1 MTTIPHPFLRFM
13 QFSSTLLVAGALLFG
28 MTSCAPTGEGGSRS
42 TMTNRFSVD
51 DDGVVVSVGEKWL
64 RLQVVS
70 DDIIRVT
77 FSNDRQ
83 FFTRQSLAVL
93 RPASHRP
100 IVESTPDELILS
112 TPKIKARVNLST
124 GNITYT
130 DAQGKV
136 LLAEKTRSLSA
147 VGVQGQD
154 TFHVQ
159 QQWQPITGESLY
171 GLGENQLGLTD
182 IKGYDLDLW
191 QHNGTIII
199 PLLVSSR
206 GYGIFWD
213 NPSFTRFGD
222 LRPFSPMPPET
233 LLDASGKPGALTA
246 SYFTDAGFHDQLLT
260 RPETRVHIERHRP
273 SDPPTTQPDMPLR
286 GLPPAQGSIRWEGSI
301 LPTVTGDYQF
311 QAFSDGDIKVWIDGE
326 LVMNHW
332 RQSWLP
338 WKDLARV
345 RLQANRRAPIKVEWS
360 RQHGSTIELLWKPPT
375 PEATAGTSLWSEV
388 GEGVDYY
395 FVNGPR
401 IDDVISGYRQLTGR
415 APMMPVWIFGLW
427 QSRQRYETADA
438 SLDVIDG
445 FRSRKIPFDNIVQDW
460 RYWPEGAWGSHQFD
474 PDRFPDPDGWIKSI
488 HEKHARLMI
497 SVWGKFN
504 PGTDNFREMQSQGF
518 LYPDP
523 LKNNVRDWLG
533 AAYSFFDAFNPKAQ
547 QLFWQQMK
555 TALFD
560 KGADAWWLDAT
571 EPDLLPQPT
580 LDGQRSHMNPT
591 FLGPGSRVLNAYPL
605 MESQAV
611 YNGQCA
617 ASPNQRV
624 FILTRSGYAGQQRYA
639 AASWSGDTSSN
650 WTAMQKQI
658 PAGIGFCISG
668 VPYWTM
674 DIGGFSVEERFNNP
688 NPAPEDWDEW
698 CELNTRWFQFGT
710 FCPMLR
716 VHGEFPYREMWE
728 FGGDTSPAYAAQLK
742 FDRLRYRLLPYI
754 YSLAGSVTLHN
765 DTMMR
770 GLVMDFPDDA
780 MARKVGDQFM
790 FGPALLV
797 SPVTAYRARS
807 RQVYLPGGTTWY
819 DFWTGIRLDG
829 GQTLNA
835 EAPYDSIPLYVRA
848 GSIIPTGPEIQYTTE
863 KKADPTTL
871 YVYQG
876 ADGDFNLYEDD
887 GLTYACEKGEYSVIP
902 IHWNDADKKLT
913 IGKRQGSFTGML
925 QARTFNVVYV
935 SAQKP
940 TGFSFSPSAQRTAQY
955 AGDPIDVR

>member
-1 MTTIPHPFLRFM
+1 M
-13 QFSSTLLVAGALLFG
+13 
-28 MTSCAPTGEGGSRS
+28 
-42 TMTNRFSVD
+42 NRFSLD
-51 DDGVVVSVGEKWL
+51 DDGVVISVDGKWL

-77 FSNDRQ
+77 FSSDRQ
-83 FFTRQSLAVL
+83 FFARPSLDVL
-93 RPASHRP
+93 RPRSLRP
-100 IVESTPDELILS
+100 SVQSTSDELVLS
-112 TPKIKARVNLST
+112 TAKLRAKVNFAS
-124 GNITYT
+124 GNITFT

-136 LLAEKTRSLSA
+136 LLAEKARDLA
-147 VGVQGQD
+147 AANVQGQD

-159 QQWQPITGESLY
+159 QQWQPLADESLY

-191 QHNGTIII
+191 QHNGTIIV

-222 LRPFSPMPPET
+222 LRPFSPMPAQC
-233 LLDASGKPGALTA
+233 LLDANGKPGALTA
-246 SYFTDAGFHDQLLT
+246 SYFSDSGFQDQLLT
-260 RPETRVHIERHRP
+260 RPETRVYVERHRP
-273 SDPPTTQPDMPLR
+273 SDPPATHPDMPLR
-286 GLPPAQGSIRWEGSI
+286 RLPPDQGSIRWEGSI

-311 QAFSDGDIKVWIDGE
+311 QAFSDGEIKVWIDGQ

-345 RLQANRRAPIKVEWS
+345 HLQANRPCPIKVEWS
-360 RQHGSTIELLWKPPT
+360 RQHGTTIDLRWKPPA
-375 PEATAGTSLWSEV
+375 PEAGGGTSLWSEV

-395 FVNGPR
+395 FLNGPR
-401 IDDVISGYRQLTGR
+401 IDDVVSGYRQLTGR
-415 APMMPVWIFGLW
+415 APMMPLWIFGLW

-445 FRSRKIPFDNIVQDW
+445 FRSRHIPFDNIVQDW
-460 RYWPEGAWGSHQFD
+460 RYWREGEWGSHQFD
-474 PDRFPDPDGWIKSI
+474 PERFPDPDGWIKAI
-488 HEKHARLMI
+488 HQKHARLMI

-504 PGTDNFREMQSQGF
+504 PDTENFREMQSQGF
-518 LYPDP
+518 LYP
-523 LKNNVRDWLG
+523 LKQDVRDWLG
-533 AAYSFFDAFNPKAQ
+533 SSYTFFDAFNPKAR

-555 TALFD
+555 SALFD

-591 FLGPGSRVLNAYPL
+591 FLGPGSRVLNAYSL
-605 MESQAV
+605 MECEAV
-611 YNGQCA
+611 YDGQRA

-624 FILTRSGYAGQQRYA
+624 FILTRSGFAGQQRYA

-674 DIGGFSVEERFNNP
+674 DVGGFSVEDRFSDP
-688 NPAPEDWDEW
+688 DPAPEDWEEW
-698 CELNTRWFQFGT
+698 CELATRWFEFGA

-728 FGGDTSPAYAAQLK
+728 FGGDSSPAFAAQLK

-780 MARKVGDQFM
+780 AARKITDQFM

-797 SPVTAYRARS
+797 NPVTAYRARS
-807 RQVYLPGGTTWY
+807 RQVYLPSGTSWY
-819 DFWTGIRLDG
+819 DFWSGANLDG
-829 GQTLNA
+829 GQTVNA
-835 EAPYDSIPLYVRA
+835 DAPYDSIPLYVRA
-848 GSIIPTGPEIQYTTE
+848 GSIIPIGPEIQYTAE
-863 KKADPTTL
+863 KPADPITL
-871 YVYQG
+871 YVYEG
-876 ADGDFNLYEDD
+876 ADADFTLYEDD
-887 GLTYACEKGEYSVIP
+887 GLTYACEKGEFSVIP

-913 IGKRQGSFTGML
+913 IGKRQGSFAGML
-925 QARTFNVVYV
+925 ATRTFNVVLV
-935 SAQKP
+935 STQKP
-940 TGFSFSPSAQRTAQY
+940 TGFSFSPSPQKTARY
-955 AGDPIDVR
+955 AGQAIDIR

>member
-1 MTTIPHPFLRFM
+1 MISNPDAFLRFRG
-13 QFSSTLLVAGALLFG
+13 FSSTLLVAGALLLG
-28 MTSCAPTGEGGSRS
+28 MTSCARSGEGDSRN
-42 TMTNRFSVD
+42 TMMNRFSVD

-77 FSNDRQ
+77 FSNDRR
-83 FFTRQSLAVL
+83 FYTRPSLAVL
-93 RPASHRP
+93 PSKSLRPN
-100 IVESTPDELILS
+100 VQSTDDELVLS
-112 TPKIKARVNLST
+112 TAKLKARVNFLT
-124 GNITYT
+124 GNITFT

-136 LLAEKTRSLSA
+136 LLSEKARNLEA
-147 VGVQGQD
+147 ANVQGQD

-159 QQWQPITGESLY
+159 QQWQPSDDESLY

-191 QHNGTIII
+191 QHNGTIIV

-222 LRPFSPMPPET
+222 LRPISPMPPEN
-233 LLDASGKPGALTA
+233 LLDTKGNPGALTA
-246 SYFTDAGFHDQLLT
+246 SYFSDADFQDQLLT
-260 RPETRVHIERHRP
+260 RPEPRIHIERHRP

-286 GLPPAQGSIRWEGSI
+286 GLPPGQGSIRWEGSL
-301 LPTVTGDYQF
+301 LPTTTGDYQF
-311 QAFSDGDIKVWIDGE
+311 QAFSDGDIKVWIDGN

-345 RLQANRRAPIKVEWS
+345 HLEANHRCPIKVEWS
-360 RQHGSTIELLWKPPT
+360 RQHGSTIDLQWKT
-375 PEATAGTSLWSEV
+375 PAPESTPGTSLWSEV

-401 IDDVISGYRQLTGR
+401 TDDVISGYRQLTGR

-445 FRSRKIPFDNIVQDW
+445 FRSRNIPFDNIVQDW
-460 RYWPEGAWGSHQFD
+460 RYWPEGEWGSHKFD
-474 PDRFPDPDGWIKSI
+474 TDRFPDPEAWIKSI
-488 HEKHARLMI
+488 HEKHANLMI

-504 PGTDNFREMQSQGF
+504 PGTDNFNAMQSQGF
-518 LYPDP
+518 LYPHP
-523 LKNNVRDWLG
+523 LKNNVTDWLG
-533 AAYSFFDAFNPKAQ
+533 ATYSFFDAFNPKAQ

-555 TALFD
+555 TSLFD
-560 KGADAWWLDAT
+560 KGVDAWWLDAT

-580 LDGQRSHMNPT
+580 LDGQRANMNPT
-591 FLGPGSRVLNAYPL
+591 FDGPGSRVLNAYPL
-605 MESQAV
+605 EESQAV
-611 YNGQCA
+611 YNGQRA
-617 ASPNQRV
+617 AKPNQRV
-624 FILTRSGYAGQQRYA
+624 FILTRSGYSGQQRYA

-674 DIGGFSVEERFNNP
+674 DSGGFSVEERFNNP
-688 NPAPEDWDEW
+688 NPTPEDWEEW

-742 FDRLRYRLLPYI
+742 FDRLRYHLLPYI
-754 YSLAGSVTLHN
+754 YSLAGAVTLHN

-780 MARKVGDQFM
+780 MARKITDQFM

-797 SPVTAYRARS
+797 NPVTEYHARA
-807 RQVYLPGGTTWY
+807 RQVYLPTGTTWY
-819 DFWTGIRLDG
+819 DFWTGTRLDG
-829 GQTLNA
+829 GQTINA
-835 EAPYDSIPLYVRA
+835 QAPYDSIPLYVRA
-848 GSIIPTGPEIQYTTE
+848 GSIIPVGPEIQYTTE
-863 KKADPTTL
+863 KKPDPITL
-871 YVYQG
+871 YIYQG

-887 GLTYACEKGEYSVIP
+887 GVTYACEKGDYSVIP
-902 IHWNDADKKLT
+902 IHWNNADKKLT
-913 IGKRQGSFTGML
+913 IGKRQGSFKGML
-925 QARTFNVVYV
+925 TTRTFNVVFV
-935 SAQKP
+935 TPQKP
-940 TGFSFSPSAQRTAQY
+940 AGFSFTPTAQKTTRY
-955 AGDPIDVR
+955 TGEAIDIQ